1 MHSHLL
7 RPVTIADSSGSDDPS
22 LFHKTIKTP
31 LLGYQNSHLQTNKVL
46 CLLAEYCGMELLIL
60 TYFYMYCTY
69 VVRVGTYLH
78 VRSHSLASPDN

>member
-1 MHSHLL
+1 MYSHLL

-46 CLLAEYCGMELLIL
+46 CLLAEYCGMELLMHTL
-60 TYFYMYCTY
+60 Y
-69 VVRVGTYLH
+69 VLHLRCESRYL
-78 VRSHSLASPDN
+78 LACAITLACKS